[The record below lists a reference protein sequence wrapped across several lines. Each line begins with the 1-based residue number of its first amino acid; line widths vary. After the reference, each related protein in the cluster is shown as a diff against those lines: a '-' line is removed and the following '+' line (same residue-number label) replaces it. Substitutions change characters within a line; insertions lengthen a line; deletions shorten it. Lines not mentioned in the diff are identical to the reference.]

1 MNKVS
6 IYCPHC
12 HQHTALSPAPV
23 KVERGYDEFH
33 VAAVWHKSYTDTWWM
48 GVCNYCNDPVLVLG
62 EGYTVYPIPIP
73 QPTDKRVPEPIRR
86 DLDEAK
92 ACMQV
97 NAYCAAAVMARRVIQ
112 QLAIDKGC
120 TTGNLVNQIEQL
132 AANGVITADV
142 KEWATVVRWVGN
154 DAAHPNTNSVEK
166 EDAQDI
172 IDLAQQLLQIVYVAP
187 AIAQNRRTARGR

>member
-33 VAAVWHKSYTDTWWM
+33 VAAVWHKDSTVTWWM
-48 GVCNYCNDPVLVLG
+48 GVCNYCNEPVLVLG
-62 EGYTVYPIPIP
+62 EGFIVYH
-73 QPTDKRVPEPIRR
+73 
-86 DLDEAK
+86 
-92 ACMQV
+92 
-97 NAYCAAAVMARRVIQ
+97 
-112 QLAIDKGC
+112 
-120 TTGNLVNQIEQL
+120 
-132 AANGVITADV
+132 
-142 KEWATVVRWVGN
+142 
-154 DAAHPNTNSVEK
+154 AAHPNANSVEK
-166 EDAQDI
+166 EDAEDI